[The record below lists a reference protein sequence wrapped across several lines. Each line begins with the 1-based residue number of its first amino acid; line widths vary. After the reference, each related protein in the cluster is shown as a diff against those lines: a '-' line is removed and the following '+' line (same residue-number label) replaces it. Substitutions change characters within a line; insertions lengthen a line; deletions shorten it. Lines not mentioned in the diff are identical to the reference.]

1 MPPDEVL
8 AQIRQIAATLPVD
21 PLILRAG
28 WPGMDPDWFVSYLDD
43 LGSRLVPRDLRH
55 PRHGRGGVAVLGIH
69 HAGIVV
75 SDLDRAIDFYTGVL
89 GLRLMT
95 EPSPPA
101 SGPRMDRVWN
111 LTGARVRASA
121 LLQKQAP
128 ARSKC
133 TSSRRPEWTGPTPM
147 PSHAIG
153 AQHVAFQSEDL
164 AAEKA
169 AIESRGGV
177 FTTDVHLVE
186 SGPFEGLKTAFLLD
200 PDGVRIEFVEVSY
213 WRDEERR
220 AGVARYWAQR

>member
-1 MPPDEVL
+1 M
-8 AQIRQIAATLPVD
+8 T
-21 PLILRAG
+21 
-28 WPGMDPDWFVSYLDD
+28 
-43 LGSRLVPRDLRH
+43 
-55 PRHGRGGVAVLGIH
+55 VLGIH

-89 GLRLMT
+89 GLELMT
-95 EPSPPA
+95 EPSQPS

-121 LLQKQAP
+121 LLRAGTG
-128 ARSKC
+128 AVELHEFEA
-133 TSSRRPEWTGPTPM
+133 PEWTGPTPM

-153 AQHVAFQSEDL
+153 AQHVAFQCEDL

-169 AIESRGGV
+169 AIESRGGQ
-177 FTTDVHLVE
+177 FITDVHLVE

-220 AGVARYWAQR
+220 AGVARYWAHR